1 MDVVEKLV
9 INGSGSSKGGTFQ
22 SVEING
28 SGTVAGDVEC
38 DTFSFNGNGKADG
51 SVKAKAVTISGSGKD
66 TWRR

>member
-38 DTFSFNGNGKADG
+38 DTFSFNGNGKRTAA
-51 SVKAKAVTISGSGKD
+51 SKRK
-66 TWRR
+66 R

>member
-28 SGTVAGDVEC
+28 SGTVAG
-38 DTFSFNGNGKADG
+38 TWT
-51 SVKAKAVTISGSGKD
+51 VTLFLLMETEKL
-66 TWRR
+66 TAA